1 MTCLTQVKT
10 RGKTSPG
17 FPSESKPAT
26 QAMMKDMREFLAD
39 MALFDGLPEAQL
51 DAVAHAAVPLERPK
65 GTLLFS
71 EGDEAGGL
79 YVALAG
85 KVKIFKIAPDGRE
98 MIIHIYGPGEPF
110 AEVPVFEGGS
120 FPASAETLEDCRLL
134 FLPRQALVRLLSGDP
149 ALAMN
154 MLAALSR
161 KLRRFTVQV
170 ENLTLKESPQRL
182 AAYLLDVSERS
193 GNAAEVELDMAK
205 GHLAGLLGTAQE
217 TLSRILRKMSDGGL
231 IAVSGRRIAILD
243 RPAMEDLAAGEIRL

>member
-1 MTCLTQVKT
+1 MNNL
-10 RGKTSPG
+10 RG
-17 FPSESKPAT
+17 
-26 QAMMKDMREFLAD
+26 FLAG
-39 MALFDGLPEAQL
+39 MSLFDGLSEAQL
-51 DAVAHAAVPLERPK
+51 DAVALAAVPLERPR
-65 GTLLFS
+65 GSLLFS

-79 YVALAG
+79 YVALSG
-85 KVKIFKIAPDGRE
+85 KVKIFKAAPDGRE

-110 AEVPVFEGGS
+110 AEVPVFEGGA
-120 FPASAETLEDCRLL
+120 FPASAETLEDSRLL
-134 FLPRQALVRLLSGDP
+134 FLPRNDLARLLARDP

-182 AAYLLDVSERS
+182 AAYLLDVSDRTH
-193 GNAAEVELDMAK
+193 GATVELDVAK

-243 RPAMEDLAAGEIRL
+243 RPALEDLAAGEIRL